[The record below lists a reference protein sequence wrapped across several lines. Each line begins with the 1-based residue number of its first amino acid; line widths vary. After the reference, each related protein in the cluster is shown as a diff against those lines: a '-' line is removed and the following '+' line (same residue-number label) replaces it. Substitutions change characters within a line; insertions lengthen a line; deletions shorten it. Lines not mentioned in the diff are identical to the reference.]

1 MAYTNS
7 SLVEFTRLSPN
18 HSGQRTHAIDR
29 ITPHCVV
36 GQCSVETLGSIFAPT
51 SKQASC
57 NYGIGADG
65 RVGMY
70 VEEKNRSWCS
80 SSNANDQRA
89 VTIECASDT
98 TEPYAFRA
106 VVYQKLISLCVDI
119 CRRNGKK
126 KLIWFGDKEKTL
138 NYSPKGDEMI
148 LTVHRWFAN
157 KSCPGN
163 WMYAR
168 MGDLA
173 AKVTAQLGGG
183 AEQKTETEIKTSGL
197 QATALKGLSE
207 AEVVKKVGALFTADQ
222 KKSGILASVSLA
234 QFILESGYGSTELA
248 QNANNCFGMKKS
260 LSGNTW
266 GGSTWDGKSIYTKKT
281 QEDDGTGKLYTIT
294 ADFRKYPCVEDSI
307 ADHSAYLL
315 GAMNG
320 SKKRYAGLQGCINYK
335 KAVQIIKDGGYAT
348 DTKYVSKICSIIER
362 WNLTEYDVKEV
373 SGQKQEA
380 SVIRIADRTIHD
392 ITKENLSEVPRSRGS
407 NKIEFIVV
415 HYLGVPNA
423 DNPNL
428 YGGGYGGHYNIKR
441 DGSVYKAA
449 DPKTA
454 VVWHCGGGLQGSGG
468 HSFHGI
474 CTNFNS
480 IGIECGVCYIDT
492 SMKDASG
499 DSDQWYFTT
508 ETQES
513 LVWLVSKL
521 MDEYG
526 INFDHVIRHYDVT
539 GKICPNPYVKNN
551 KLRTSWTWEEF
562 KSRLAEYRKSGGYT
576 AEDTSTTASVTADA
590 WYRVRKNWGDAA
602 SQVGAFKVLDN
613 AKACADEHPGYY
625 VFDPDG
631 KKVYTPKASVVV
643 PFLVRVKIRDLNIRT
658 GPGTDHAKTGQYTGI
673 GVFTIVEVADG
684 KGSDAGWGKLKSGAG
699 WCSLDY
705 CQKI

>member
-51 SKQASC
+51 AKQASC

-65 RVGMY
+65 RIGMY

-80 SSNANDQRA
+80 SSNTNDQRA

-98 TEPYAFRA
+98 TEPYAFRD
-106 VVYQKLISLCVDI
+106 VVYQKLITLCVDI

-173 AKVTAQLGGG
+173 EKVTSQLGGST
-183 AEQKTETEIKTSGL
+183 EQKTETKIKTSGL

-207 AEVVKKVGALFTADQ
+207 ADAVKKVGALFTADQ

-281 QEDDGTGKLYTIT
+281 QEDDGTGRLYTIT

-320 SKKRYAGLQGCINYK
+320 SKKRYAGLQDCTDYK

-407 NKIEFIVV
+407 NQIEFIVV

-423 DNPNL
+423 DNPDL

-468 HSFHGI
+468 HTFHGI

-480 IGIECGVCYIDT
+480 IGIECGVCYTDT
-492 SMKDASG
+492 SVKDASG

-513 LVWLVSKL
+513 LVYLVSKL

-526 INFDHVIRHYDVT
+526 ISLDHVIRHFDVT

-562 KSRLAEYRKSGGYT
+562 KSRLAEYRQSGGYAT
-576 AEDTSTTASVTADA
+576 EGSAAAPVASDA
-590 WYRVRKNWGDAA
+590 WYRVRKSWGDAA

-613 AKACADEHPGYY
+613 AKTCADEHPGYY

-631 KKVYTPKASVVV
+631 KKVYTPKASVAV

-684 KGSDAGWGKLKSGAG
+684 KGSDAGWGRLKSGAG
-699 WCSLDY
+699 WCSLDF
-705 CQKI
+705 CEKI